1 MKKINSV
8 LQLISSL
15 RILLGPFSSF
25 KVAEAFPASDFSL
38 IHRMCTVQVLLPFWG
53 TLVRRLGGSLTEHL
67 LSPGSSF
74 LGRMMQGRVR

>member
-25 KVAEAFPASDFSL
+25 KAAEALELPWWSREGCA
-38 IHRMCTVQVLLPFWG
+38 LL
-53 TLVRRLGGSLTEHL
+53 
-67 LSPGSSF
+67 
-74 LGRMMQGRVR
+74 MQGIWVPSLSGN